1 MKRIAVISLLA
12 ATALLGSCRFV
23 TIKDSE
29 SSSSKGVSASETT
42 RKADEEKIVNRY
54 DVGEFD
60 SVVCSGAFDINYNSG
75 SCEVKVEATERE
87 MDGLK
92 VYVEDRTLH
101 MEFTKKNLLGK
112 KSDIDVYMRSDTLNS
127 LEINGAAEFESHGGI
142 KAGKQ
147 FNLTVNGASDI
158 EIDSLEAEFIRIN
171 TNGAADA
178 KIAGINASELNIQ
191 VNGAADIRLAGK
203 TVSTQIEINGAG
215 DIDTSHLQSESFSK
229 RVNGRVVR

>member
-75 SCEVKVEATERE
+75 SCNSNSSCSTSNKYTTFTNSMSMRCSSTCTIS
-87 MDGLK
+87 
-92 VYVEDRTLH
+92 TLRRS
-101 MEFTKKNLLGK
+101 FT
-112 KSDIDVYMRSDTLNS
+112 
-127 LEINGAAEFESHGGI
+127 
-142 KAGKQ
+142 
-147 FNLTVNGASDI
+147 
-158 EIDSLEAEFIRIN
+158 
-171 TNGAADA
+171 
-178 KIAGINASELNIQ
+178 
-191 VNGAADIRLAGK
+191 
-203 TVSTQIEINGAG
+203 
-215 DIDTSHLQSESFSK
+215 SFFKLFS
-229 RVNGRVVR
+229 